1 MPWKE
6 RSVMSQRTE
15 FVEAALRENANIRA
29 LCRDYGIT
37 PRTGYK
43 WIQRYKEQGEAG
55 LYERSR
61 CPKHSPQKS
70 SPEIEEAVL
79 RVRSKHP
86 SWGGRKIRWQLEQD
100 GMQAVPA
107 ASTITAILHRHD
119 KIQPEESEKH
129 QALQRFEMEYP
140 NQLWQMDFKGYFEM
154 ANGSLCHPLT
164 VLDDH
169 SRFLVGLKACHAE
182 RSKTVQFRLESIFEE
197 YGLPERMLMDNG
209 SVWQGF
215 HTGLTFWLVR
225 LGIQVVHGRPY
236 HPQTQGKDER
246 LHRTLHEELLH
257 EQQFF
262 NLKDCQEKFDAWQNL
277 YNYERP
283 HQALGM
289 QPPSTRYQPS
299 LRIFTGQFPLIEY
312 LPNDI
317 LRKTDIYGRIQFQA
331 KRFHVGKA
339 FRQSQVALRPTS
351 VDGIF
356 HVFFFKQKI
365 AQISL
370 RTNQP

>member
-1 MPWKE
+1 
-6 RSVMSQRTE
+6 MSQRVE
-15 FVEAALRENANIRA
+15 FVEEALKENANRRA
-29 LCRDYGIT
+29 LCRAYGIT
-37 PRTGYK
+37 ARTGYK
-43 WIQRYKEQGEAG
+43 WIQRYKEQGEGG
-55 LYERSR
+55 LYERSCR
-61 CPKHSPQKS
+61 PKCSPQKS
-70 SPEIEEAVL
+70 SPLVEEAVL
-79 RVRSKHP
+79 RVRSTHP
-86 SWGGRKIRWQLEQD
+86 SWGGRKIRWQLARE
-100 GMQAVPA
+100 GMQAVPS

-119 KIQPEESEKH
+119 KIPLAESEKH
-129 QALQRFEMEYP
+129 RAMQRFEMEHP
-140 NQLWQMDFKGYFEM
+140 NQLWQMDFKGHFEM
-154 ANGSLCHPLT
+154 TNGGACHPLT

-182 RSKTVQFRLESIFEE
+182 RAKAVKFRLESIFEE

-246 LHRTLHEELLH
+246 RHRTLKQELLQ
-257 EQQFF
+257 EQEFF
-262 NLKDCQEKFDAWQNL
+262 HLKECQEKFDAWRTI

-289 QPPSTRYQPS
+289 QPPATRYQPS
-299 LRIFTGQFPLIEY
+299 LRTFTGHFPLIEY
-312 LPNDI
+312 EPGDI
-317 LRKTDIYGRIQFQA
+317 LRKTDLYGRIQFHA
-331 KRFHVGKA
+331 RRFPVGKA
-339 FRQSQVALRPTS
+339 FRQSLVALRPTA
-351 VDGIF
+351 VEGVF

-370 RTNQP
+370 RSQQP

>member
-15 FVEAALRENANIRA
+15 FVEEALKENANIRA
-29 LCRDYGIT
+29 LCREYGISA
-37 PRTGYK
+37 RTGYK
-43 WIQRYKEQGEAG
+43 WIKRYKEQGDAG

-61 CPKHSPQKS
+61 CPRHSPQKS
-70 SPEIEEAVL
+70 SPEVEEAVL
-79 RVRSKHP
+79 QVRSQHP
-86 SWGGRKIRWQLEQD
+86 SWGGRKIRWQLEQE
-100 GMQAVPA
+100 GLHGVPA
-107 ASTITAILHRHD
+107 ASTITAILHRYD
-119 KIQPEESEKH
+119 KIQPEESAKH
-129 QALQRFEMEYP
+129 HALQRFEMEQP
-140 NQLWQMDFKGYFEM
+140 NQLWQMDFKGYFEI
-154 ANGSLCHPLT
+154 ANGSRCHPLT

-182 RSKTVQFRLESIFEE
+182 RSQTVKYRLESIFEE

-236 HPQTQGKDER
+236 HPQTQGKEER
-246 LHRTLHEELLH
+246 LHRTLHEELLR

-262 NLKDCQEKFDAWQNL
+262 DLKDCQEKFDTWRRM

-289 QPPSTRYQPS
+289 QPPATGYQPS

-312 LPNDI
+312 QPNDI
-317 LRKTDIYGRIQFQA
+317 LRQTDIYGRIQFHA

-339 FRQSQVALRPTS
+339 FRQSQVALRPTA

-356 HVFFFKQKI
+356 NVFFCKQRI

-370 RTNQP
+370 VSNQP

>member
-6 RSVMSQRTE
+6 SSAMSQRAE
-15 FVEAALRENANIRA
+15 FVEEALKGNANIRG
-29 LCRDYGIT
+29 LCREYGIT

-43 WIQRYKEQGEAG
+43 WIQRYKEQGERG
-55 LYERSR
+55 LYDHSR
-61 CPKHSPQKS
+61 RPKESPRKS
-70 SPEIEEAVL
+70 SPILEEAVL
-79 RVRSKHP
+79 RVREAHP
-86 SWGGRKIRWQLEQD
+86 TWGGRKIRWKL
-100 GMQAVPA
+100 MQEKLQPLPS
-107 ASTITAILHRHD
+107 ASTITAILHRHER
-119 KIQPEESEKH
+119 IQPEESKKH
-129 QALQRFEMEYP
+129 RPLQRFEMEQP
-140 NQLWQMDFKGYFEM
+140 NQLWQMDFKGHFEM
-154 ANGSLCHPLT
+154 TNGGTCHPLT

-182 RSKTVQFRLESIFEE
+182 RSKTVKFRLESIFEE

-209 SVWQGF
+209 SVWQGY

-236 HPQTQGKDER
+236 HPQTQGKEER
-246 LHRTLHEELLH
+246 LHRTLKAELL
-257 EQQFF
+257 QQQLCSD
-262 NLKDCQEKFDAWQNL
+262 LKDCQEKFDVWRTL

-289 QPPSTRYQPS
+289 QPPATRYQAS
-299 LRIFTGQFPLIEY
+299 LHLFTGYFPLIEY
-312 LPNDI
+312 EPGDI

-331 KRFHVGKA
+331 RRFPVGKA
-339 FRQSQVALRPTS
+339 FRMSEVALRPTQ

-356 HVFFFKQKI
+356 NVFFCKQKI

-370 RTNQP
+370 LTNYP